1 MRNIPMRFRD
11 IWKNGTL
18 TTLRDTSIRLD
29 DMKKKRES
37 DRGMPDKSRCFVE
50 K

>member
-1 MRNIPMRFRD
+1 MRFRD

-29 DMKKKRES
+29 DMKKNGNPTEECPTKVDVS
-37 DRGMPDKSRCFVE
+37 WKSKGVTG
-50 K
+50 